1 MSTTSSAQFVKK
13 TEIEMW
19 REKREGKARKEVKEE
34 D

>member
-1 MSTTSSAQFVKK
+1 MSTTSSALFLNE

-19 REKREGKARKEVKEE
+19 RKKREGKARKEVKEE